1 MDDSSITLI
10 SSLGLLLMMSAF
22 FSATETAFTSFNSV
36 RMKNAAANKEKNAA
50 LVLQLAEDFDRVLTT
65 LLIGNNIVNITAA
78 SIGTLIFTRSFGDIG
93 VSISTV
99 VITLLVLIFAEI
111 FPKTFAKES
120 PERFAMFAAPLVRV
134 LLVIFAPLNLFFAW
148 GKSQIAKRLNVAP
161 DEKGITEEEL
171 LTIVEEAQIDG
182 GINEREG
189 DLIRSVIEF
198 DDLEVVDIVTPR
210 VDVVAVSETASKEE
224 ILEIFRDT
232 GFSRIPVYRES
243 VDDIIGI
250 IHQKDFYNEV
260 AQTERPIESIM
271 QPVIFVTESMKI
283 SSLMRHLQ
291 QNKSHIAVVTDEF
304 GGTVGIVT
312 MEDIIEEL
320 VGEIWDEHDEVVEEV
335 EQIAENEFKVMA
347 GANLDKV
354 FRLLDVADDETDATT
369 VGGWVIEQLGRVPQ
383 EGDHFAYGEL
393 EVTISKTNSRRVLEV
408 MFQVN
413 EDFAIEDEV
422 S

>member
-1 MDDSSITLI
+1 MDGSSITLI
-10 SSLGLLLMMSAF
+10 TSLGVLLMMSAF

-36 RMKNAAANKEKNAA
+36 RVKNTASNGNKRAA

-99 VITLLVLIFAEI
+99 VVTILVLTFGEI
-111 FPKTFAKES
+111 LPKTFAKES
-120 PERFAMFAAPLVRV
+120 PERFAMFAVPVVRV
-134 LLVIFAPLNLFFAW
+134 LMVVFAPLNLFFAW
-148 GKSQIAKRLNVAP
+148 VKNFLTSRFNVSS

-182 GINEREG
+182 GINEQEG

-210 VDVVAVSETASKEE
+210 VDVVAVSESASTDE
-224 ILEIFRDT
+224 ILEVFRDT
-232 GFSRIPVYRES
+232 GYSRIPVYQDS
-243 VDDIIGI
+243 IDDIVGV
-250 IHQKDFYNEV
+250 IHQKDFHNEM
-260 AQTERPIESIM
+260 AQTEKAIETIM
-271 QPVIFVTESMKI
+271 KPPIFVTESMKI

-291 QNKSHIAVVTDEF
+291 QSKSHIAVVTDEF

-320 VGEIWDEHDEVVEEV
+320 VGEIWDEHDEVIEEV
-335 EQIAENEFKVMA
+335 ELLGENEFKVMA
-347 GANLDKV
+347 ATNLDKV
-354 FRLLDVADDETDATT
+354 FRMLSITDEETDATT
-369 VGGWVIEQLGRVPQ
+369 VGGWVIEQLGRVPKQ
-383 EGDHFAYGEL
+383 GDHFVYDNL
-393 EVTISKTNSRRVLEV
+393 SVTISKTNSRRVLEL
-408 MFQVN
+408 MLKL
-413 EDFAIEDEV
+413 EEDEV
-422 S
+422 QDEVS